1 MRWNQIEFILKGLF
15 VGLLVFVALLQ
26 PTWPQIGEVCLYT
39 LGGLGVCLA
48 VAGFNKLR
56 AGYRIRGRLP
66 AFVLYL
72 LLEHTALVY
81 TGVLLGMALGVYAVA
96 GPERLDERLAYC
108 VAGGVALGL
117 LLMGLRLSYFRDP
130 RVNLGLHVVL
140 ALALGAAAYFL
151 LRGLSAE
158 QRPMAGTFFLVGS
171 VFFYLLTFVGMVEE
185 TSLEFAV
192 LCAAVGVGLWLLLA
206 DLSEGMYSLA
216 VGVPV
221 ALFIVYVRYIL
232 PGLRV
237 FKHVLRGIGYAG
249 VGANRLAL
257 WSLGRAL
264 QLNPH
269 HPLARE
275 TLWRLHRGLDT
286 DEIVKDPET
295 LAMVNFDLC
304 LERVAELLTNPP
316 TPAQKREAQRMLH
329 LVETQ
334 RPAMT
339 PRCIYWNAV
348 LLLHEK
354 QTDQAVEELSRLL
367 DPAGNDANNPQRKAV
382 LLQAWQLALFYGPEA
397 VQRRVGAVQLGLPGR
412 RMEAIAA
419 AERRLAEEPNDAGA
433 WDLKRYLYA
442 GLGEPEYN
450 EAAPPGQ
457 AVAEF
462 DHEYVRQLGQAN
474 LQDPAHWQRGVEL
487 LRVAARGLPRQAVA
501 IFVQL
506 AQAHDKAGD
515 PDQSWAY
522 YRAARDA
529 GRSVGAKNLA
539 NENRHT
545 YFAVVKM
552 LADDAMANGDDAAA
566 IENYHLFTEYER
578 SGKETYRLL
587 AELYQRRHDAWSAL
601 RCVEQGLKIYDATD
615 KDLLARKD
623 SYYYSVTPEELR
635 QRWEGVNKY
644 FDVDYCLKKARWLLE
659 QPSHDL
665 DLLDWAEHLVK
676 LAQVGRPDSIAVKVL
691 RGRLLR
697 RCGEV
702 QEAMAILNDVREH
715 RPESFASGEDEDA
728 WYLSCRILGEMYLED
743 RPDLAI
749 PCLRDYR
756 KSSKSGAD
764 TDYKLG
770 VAHEHLGDLVQA
782 QKYYQMV
789 VSFQNH
795 PLAPDA
801 REALYRLQTTS
812 KQEGLR

>member
-26 PTWPQIGEVCLYT
+26 PTWPQIAEVFGYT
-39 LGGLGVCLA
+39 LGGLGICLA
-48 VAGFNKLR
+48 VAGFYKLR
-56 AGYRIRGRLP
+56 AGYRVHGRWS
-66 AFVLYL
+66 AFLLYL

-81 TGVLLGMALGVYAVA
+81 AGVLLGMAVGAYAVA
-96 GPERLDERLAYC
+96 GPDRLDENLAYC
-108 VAGGVALGL
+108 IAGGLALGL
-117 LLMGLRLSYFRDP
+117 LLMGLRLAYFRDR
-130 RVNLGLHVVL
+130 RVSLGLHVVL
-140 ALALGAAAYFL
+140 ALGLGAAAYFL
-151 LRGLSAE
+151 LRNLPVE
-158 QRPMAGTFFLVGS
+158 EKPMAGTFFLLGS
-171 VFFYLLTFVGMVEE
+171 IFFYLLTFVGMVEE

-206 DLSEGMYSLA
+206 DKAEGMYSVA

-221 ALFIVYVRYIL
+221 ALFVLYVRYIL

-264 QLNPH
+264 QLNPN

-275 TLWRLHRGLDT
+275 SLWRLHRGLDT
-286 DEIVKDPET
+286 DEIVKDPES

-304 LERVAELLTNPP
+304 LERVAELLVNPP
-316 TPAQKREAQRMLH
+316 TPAQKREAERMLH
-329 LVETQ
+329 LVESQ
-334 RPAMT
+334 RPPMR
-339 PRCIYWNAV
+339 PRCAYWNVV

-354 QTDQAVEELSRLL
+354 QTDQAVEDLSRLL
-367 DPAGNDANNPQRKAV
+367 DPTANEADNRYRRMV
-382 LLQAWQLALFYGPEA
+382 LLQAWQLALFYGPEE
-397 VQRRVGAVQLGLPGR
+397 VKRRVGAVQLGLPGR

-419 AERRLAEEPNDAGA
+419 AERRLTEEPNDAGA

-442 GLGEPEYN
+442 GLNEPEYN
-450 EAAPPGQ
+450 AANPPGQ
-457 AVAEF
+457 GAVEF
-462 DHEYVRQLGQAN
+462 DHDYVRQLGQAH

-487 LRVAARGLPRQAVA
+487 LRIAARGLPRQAVA
-501 IFVQL
+501 IFIQL
-506 AQAHDKAGD
+506 AQTYDKAGD

-539 NENRHT
+539 NEDRHA

-552 LADDAMANGDDAAA
+552 LADDAMANSDDAAA
-566 IENYHLFTEYER
+566 IENYHLYTEYER

-587 AELYQRRHDAWSAL
+587 AELHQRRQDAWSAL
-601 RCVEQGLKIYDATD
+601 RCAEQGLKIYDSTD

-623 SYYYSVTPEELR
+623 SYYYSVTPEEL
-635 QRWEGVNKY
+635 QCRWEEVNKY

-676 LAQVGRPDSIAVKVL
+676 LAQVARPDSIAVKVL

-697 RCGEV
+697 RRGEAP
-702 QEAMAILNDVREH
+702 EATAVFADVRDH
-715 RPESFASGEDEDA
+715 RPEHFASGEDEDA
-728 WYLSCRILGEMYLED
+728 WYLSCRILGELYLED

-749 PCLRDYR
+749 PCLLDYR

-770 VAHEHLGDLVQA
+770 VAYEHLGDRVRA
-782 QKYYQMV
+782 QKCYQLV
-789 VSFQNH
+789 VSYQNH

-801 REALYRLQTTS
+801 REALYRLQATS
-812 KQEGLR
+812 